1 MECVINNTKIKFD
14 NGEIYSFIKKNNS
27 KVCKWYLLKGS
38 MCLGYRQVR
47 INKKSYQY
55 HRLIYK
61 LHNPEWDMDDEPRKN
76 QIDHIDRNKLNN
88 NITNLRVV
96 SHQQN
101 QFNKNCKGYCYD
113 KRHNSYRVQITIN
126 GEKKHYTVKT
136 EDEAI
141 LLRAELKKKYHKIDL
156 NITI

>member
-14 NGEIYSFIKKNNS
+14 NGEIYSFINYKNS
-27 KVCKWYLLKGS
+27 KVCKWYLLKGTIS
-38 MCLGYRQVR
+38 LGYKIIM
-47 INKKSYQY
+47 INKKNYQY
-55 HRLIYK
+55 HRVIYK
-61 LHNPEWDMDDEPRKN
+61 LHNTAWDIDDEPRKN
-76 QIDHIDRNKLNN
+76 QIDHIDRDKLNN
-88 NITNLRVV
+88 NIDNLRVV

-101 QFNKNCKGYCYD
+101 MFNKNCKGYCYI
-113 KRHNSYRVQITIN
+113 KKNNTYRVYIMIN
-126 GEKKHYTVKT
+126 GETKNYTVYT